1 MKNNQIIFSILT
13 IATLLTLIGC
23 NQATSDNEIISI
35 GAIAPLTG
43 NNAHYGIEEQRI
55 AEMALA
61 NVNTA
66 WAEKK
71 MTLNIQ
77 WEDGAC
83 DSKNAAN
90 AAHKLIDIDKVQIIY
105 GGLCD
110 TETLATAPIAEEA
123 NTLLFSSSGS
133 PKITTAGNFVF
144 RNWPSDAFQGE
155 KIAELANEL
164 SFTTVAMITEQQ
176 DYPLSISKVFQEK
189 FEIIGGTTIEE
200 IYLSE
205 ENDLKPQLTKLNNHH
220 PSVFFINAQTP
231 IKSEIIL
238 KQMQDLGIQG
248 PFLLNDVAGTNSEF
262 IKKFTDYLEGSYTA
276 TPYINLDSEKFKALQ
291 TEYQTIHGE
300 AIVLLDRAAATYDAI
315 QILAQAIETAGN
327 SGIAIQSYLN
337 DFTGYNGLMGHTDFD
352 ANGDTTNGHSI
363 YRISEGTLHL
373 Q

>member
-1 MKNNQIIFSILT
+1 MKNNQIIFSVLAIT
-13 IATLLTLIGC
+13 ALLTLVGC
-23 NQATSDNEIISI
+23 NRTGSDNEIITI

-43 NNAHYGIEEQRI
+43 NNAPYGIEEQRI
-55 AEMALA
+55 AEIALA
-61 NVNTA
+61 DVNTA

-110 TETLATAPIAEEA
+110 TETLAAAPIAEEA
-123 NTLLFSSSGS
+123 NALLFSSSGS
-133 PKITTAGNFVF
+133 PEITMAGNFVF

-155 KIAELANEL
+155 KMAELANEL
-164 SFTTVAMITEQQ
+164 GFTTVAIITEQQ

-189 FEIIGGTTIEE
+189 FKAIGGTPLEE
-200 IYLSE
+200 IYPSE
-205 ENDLKPQLTKLNNHH
+205 ENNLKPQLTKLNNSH
-220 PSVFFINAQTP
+220 PSIFFINAQTP
-231 IKSEIIL
+231 VKSEIIL

-248 PFLLNDVAGTNSEF
+248 PFLLNDVAGTNPEF
-262 IKKFTDYLEGSYTA
+262 IEKFTDYLEGSYTA
-276 TPYINLDSEKFKALQ
+276 TRYINLDSEKFKALQ
-291 TEYQTIHGE
+291 TEYQTIHEE
-300 AIVLLDRAAATYDAI
+300 AIVLSDRAAATYDAI

-327 SGIAIQSYLN
+327 NGIAIQSYLN
-337 DFTGYNGLMGHTDFD
+337 DFTGYDGLMGHTDFD

-363 YRISEGTLHL
+363 YKISKGAL
-373 Q
+373 QLQ